1 MKHAFLA
8 LLAGASLIAAGGAP
22 AADAKAAEQLAKKS
36 LCTAC
41 HAINKKM
48 VGPGFNEIAA
58 KYRGQKDAEA
68 MLITKVKKGGKGVW
82 GPVPMP
88 PNPGVKDEDV
98 KTLVQWVLSIK

>member
-8 LLAGASLIAAGGAP
+8 LLAGASLTAAGGAQ
-22 AADAKAAEQLAKKS
+22 AADAAAAEQLAKKS

-41 HAINKKM
+41 HAVNKKM
-48 VGPGFNEIAA
+48 VGPGFNDIAA

-68 MLITKVKKGGKGVW
+68 KLIAKVKKGGKGVW

-88 PNPGVKDEDV
+88 PNAAIKDEDV

>member
-8 LLAGASLIAAGGAP
+8 LVAGAGLIAAGGAH
-22 AADAKAAEQLAKKS
+22 AADAKATEQLAKKS

-41 HAINKKM
+41 HAVNKKM